1 MRPSKHL
8 SEVYVGA
15 FVAAG
20 MALLAWMVFEF
31 GNFRQSSR
39 GTYRID
45 LEVKD
50 ATGIRAGVPV
60 RLGGLGIGRVA
71 SDPEFDEGFTSLTIE
86 LEIFEEQKIPSGSTF
101 KIGTSGLMGDNFIRV
116 IPPEKPTAN
125 FLTRG
130 QRIIASPGGS
140 LDELTG
146 DATDALE
153 GVASA
158 AAEVRTAADRLEAL
172 FTLLDERVITE
183 ENVSNVTVMFAEL
196 RASSEQIHAAS
207 KKLNPLLDEAGKTLN
222 EVKGAASGA
231 KEALSG
237 IDEGMEDFSDTLAK
251 IDPVVS
257 EFDHALDEL
266 RATLD
271 SANRLI
277 NTIENGGGLASAL
290 IKDPDLKEDLESL
303 LDKLERNGIL
313 FYPKEGGLL
322 RRPESPKSAPEG
334 EKEKEGWKLTF
345 PGSKKHP

>member
-8 SEVYVGA
+8 PEVYVGA

-20 MALLAWMVFEF
+20 MALLVWMIFEF
-31 GNFRQSSR
+31 GNFSRSS
-39 GTYRID
+39 GGSYRIEV
-45 LEVKD
+45 EVKD
-50 ATGIRAGVPV
+50 ATGIRTGVPV

-71 SDPEFDEGFTSLTIE
+71 SDPVFNEGFTSLTIE
-86 LEIFEEQKIPSGSTF
+86 LEIFAGQRIPSGSLF

-116 IPPEKPTAN
+116 IPPETPSTD
-125 FLTRG
+125 FLTEG
-130 QRIIASPGGS
+130 QRVIASPGGS

-153 GVASA
+153 GVTSA
-158 AAEVRTAADRLEAL
+158 AAEVRTAADRLETL
-172 FTLLDERVITE
+172 FKLLDERIITE
-183 ENVSNVTVMFAEL
+183 ENVSNVTVMLSEL

-207 KKLNPLLDEAGKTLN
+207 KKLNPLLDEADNTLK
-222 EVKGAASGA
+222 EVRGAASGA

-237 IDEGMEDFSDTLAK
+237 IDEGMTNFSDTLSK
-251 IDPVVS
+251 IDPVLT
-257 EFDHALDEL
+257 EFDQSLDEL
-266 RATLD
+266 RSTLN

-290 IKDPDLKEDLESL
+290 IKDPELKQDLESL

-322 RRPESPKSAPEG
+322 RRRDSSNDAPAE